1 MLSEEHQNM
10 MLAYLSGLRKGARL
24 RSLEDLAGLS
34 SRELLLLARK
44 VDEAA
49 LGLFIQLLK
58 DSGPG
63 NSGTPLFQKLMG
75 DHEEENRLLVDE
87 FFDRY
92 FKSVLSGASTPAAF
106 NPLET
111 YLPCHALEDLAF
123 VQSRQP
129 FFLRQTIDAINEYL
143 DGLRGLEGD
152 KHAFKAGEQEQ
163 AWAYFWEKVVAR

>member
-1 MLSEEHQNM
+1 M